1 MQGTLKSGL
10 NGNDVRVKPK
20 GSRVQIK
27 PAKRRPNCHVT
38 GKRKKKNPQILQ
50 NFQDLNLNTNI
61 NDVSLK
67 LEHQNACVVNVKL
80 STDSFVAYITT
91 RLATFK
97 SN

>member
-27 PAKRRPNCHVT
+27 PAKMGQNCHVP
-38 GKRKKKNPQILQ
+38 GKRKKKKEKKWVNPVFLQ

-67 LEHQNACVVNVKL
+67 P
-80 STDSFVAYITT
+80 S
-91 RLATFK
+91 
-97 SN
+97 

>member
-27 PAKRRPNCHVT
+27 PAKMGQNCHVT
-38 GKRKKKNPQILQ
+38 GKREKKKREKKWVNPVFLQ

-67 LEHQNACVVNVKL
+67 P
-80 STDSFVAYITT
+80 S
-91 RLATFK
+91 
-97 SN
+97 

>member
-10 NGNDVRVKPK
+10 KGNDVRVKLK

-27 PAKRRPNCHVT
+27 PAKMGQNCHVT
-38 GKRKKKNPQILQ
+38 GKRKKKKRKRKWANPVFLQ

-67 LEHQNACVVNVKL
+67 P
-80 STDSFVAYITT
+80 S
-91 RLATFK
+91 
-97 SN
+97 

>member
-27 PAKRRPNCHVT
+27 PAKMGQNCHVP
-38 GKRKKKNPQILQ
+38 GKRKKKKGKKVGESCFPAEFPGFKFKYKYKWCQ
-50 NFQDLNLNTNI
+50 
-61 NDVSLK
+61 
-67 LEHQNACVVNVKL
+67 LE
-80 STDSFVAYITT
+80 TFVAYITT

>member
-27 PAKRRPNCHVT
+27 PAKMGQNCHVT
-38 GKRKKKNPQILQ
+38 GKRGKKRGKKWVNPVFLQ

-67 LEHQNACVVNVKL
+67 P
-80 STDSFVAYITT
+80 S
-91 RLATFK
+91 
-97 SN
+97 